1 MEFDLDGRKFRVKK
15 LSAFDQLHLS
25 RKVAPLLPPL
35 APLIMKISENA
46 KKEDEEAKRSGN
58 EPRGLVLTDILTFA
72 QLAEPF
78 AEALA
83 DMKDQHAEQIFT
95 LTLSSVE
102 LQTNVMPPVWVPLW
116 MAGSKMA
123 SEIELN
129 DAGKLLPIV
138 VRVIIHNLGNFTA
151 ALLTSREEVTPES
164 NGGDFPVRK
173 TG

>member
-1 MEFDLDGRKFRVKK
+1 MEFELDHRKFRIKK

-46 KKEDEEAKRSGN
+46 KKEEDGKLKGMLS
-58 EPRGLVLTDILTFA
+58 TDILSFA
-72 QLAEPF
+72 ELAEPF

-95 LTLSSVE
+95 LTLSSVSV
-102 LQTNVMPPVWVPLW
+102 QTDAARDVWMPLW
-116 MAGSKMA
+116 IAGSKLA
-123 SEIELN
+123 TVEELN
-129 DAGKLLPIV
+129 DAAKLLPIV
-138 VRVIIHNLGNFTA
+138 VRVIIHNLGNFMD
-151 ALLTSREEVTPES
+151 ALLTSREEVETVS
-164 NGGDFPVRK
+164 SGDGSRVRK

>member
-1 MEFDLDGRKFRVKK
+1 MEFELDQRRFRVKK

-46 KKEDEEAKRSGN
+46 KKEADGKLK
-58 EPRGLVLTDILTFA
+58 GLLSTDILSFA
-72 QLAEPF
+72 ELAEPF

-83 DMKDQHAEQIFT
+83 DMKDQHAEQVFT
-95 LTLSSVE
+95 LTLSSVSV
-102 LQTNVMPPVWVPLW
+102 QTDASRDVWMPLW
-116 MAGSKMA
+116 IAGSKLA
-123 SEIELN
+123 TVEELN

-138 VRVIIHNLGNFTA
+138 VRVIIHNLGNFMD
-151 ALLTSREEVTPES
+151 ALLTSREEVETVS
-164 NGGDFPVRK
+164 SGDGSRVRK

>member
-1 MEFDLDGRKFRVKK
+1 MEFELDKRKFRVKK
-15 LSAFDQLHLS
+15 LSAFEQLHLS

-46 KKEDEEAKRSGN
+46 KKEVDGKLK
-58 EPRGLVLTDILTFA
+58 GLLSTDILSFA
-72 QLAEPF
+72 ELAEPF

-102 LQTNVMPPVWVPLW
+102 VQTSAAQNVWMPLW
-116 MAGSKMA
+116 IPGSKMA
-123 SEIELN
+123 SEIDLN
-129 DAGKLLPIV
+129 DAAKLLPIV
-138 VRVIIHNLGNFTA
+138 VRVIVHNLGNFMD
-151 ALLTSREEVTPES
+151 ALLTSREEVETVS
-164 NGGDFPVRK
+164 SGDGSPVRK

>member
-46 KKEDEEAKRSGN
+46 RNEEQGKSKS
-58 EPRGLVLTDILTFA
+58 LLSTDILAFA
-72 QLAEPF
+72 ELAEPF

-83 DMKDQHAEQIFT
+83 DMKDQHAEQVFT

-102 LQTNVMPPVWVPLW
+102 VQTSAAQNVWMPLW
-116 MAGSKMA
+116 IPGSKMA

-129 DAGKLLPIV
+129 DAAKLLPIV
-138 VRVIIHNLGNFTA
+138 VRVIIHNLGNFMD
-151 ALLTSREEVTPES
+151 ALLTRREEVTPES
-164 NGGDFPVRK
+164 NGGISLVKK

>member
-1 MEFDLDGRKFRVKK
+1 MEFELDGRRFRVKK

-46 KKEDEEAKRSGN
+46 KKEEDGSIK
-58 EPRGLVLTDILTFA
+58 GLLSTEIMAFA
-72 QLAEPF
+72 ELAGPF

-95 LTLSSVE
+95 LTLASVE
-102 LQTNVMPPVWVPLW
+102 VQTSAAQNVWMPLW
-116 MAGSKMA
+116 IPGSKMA
-123 SEIELN
+123 SEMDLN
-129 DAGKLLPIV
+129 DAAKLLPIV
-138 VRVIIHNLGNFTA
+138 VRVIIHNLGNFMD
-151 ALLTSREEVTPES
+151 ALLTSRGEVEPVS
-164 NGGDFPVRK
+164 NGGISPVRK

>member
-1 MEFDLDGRKFRVKK
+1 MEFELDNRRFRVKK

-46 KKEDEEAKRSGN
+46 KKEEDGKLGS
-58 EPRGLVLTDILTFA
+58 LLSTDILSFA
-72 QLAEPF
+72 ELAEPF

-83 DMKDQHAEQIFT
+83 DMKDQHAEQVFT
-95 LTLSSVE
+95 LTLSSVSV
-102 LQTNVMPPVWVPLW
+102 QTDAARDVWMPLW
-116 MAGSKMA
+116 IAGSKLA
-123 SEIELN
+123 TVEELN
-129 DAGKLLPIV
+129 DAAKLLPIV

-151 ALLTSREEVTPES
+151 GLLTSREEVTPES
-164 NGGDFPVRK
+164 NGGISPVRK